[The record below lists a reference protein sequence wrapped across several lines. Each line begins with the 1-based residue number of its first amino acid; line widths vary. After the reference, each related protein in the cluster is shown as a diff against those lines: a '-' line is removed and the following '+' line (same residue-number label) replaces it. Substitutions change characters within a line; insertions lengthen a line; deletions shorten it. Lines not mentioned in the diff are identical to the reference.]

1 MTYTQKNRPAR
12 GLTRRASL
20 LLPLALGGC
29 SWIGDLFES
38 NDDKKPIEG
47 NRLAVLAPERGLA
60 VDHMAENQIV
70 TVPQITRNATWPQPG
85 GNPAH
90 AMGHL
95 WAGPLKR
102 VWRTSIGTGGGYRRQ
117 LTAQPLVANGR
128 AFTMDSDA
136 VVSAFS
142 LQDGSQIWQTETKQ
156 EDVESS
162 NVGGGIAYDDGRLY
176 VVTGRADVLALDP
189 ANGKII
195 WRNSLAMPARSAPTV
210 VSGLLFVGTIDDQL
224 LAINLKDGSQVWS
237 YQATNTP
244 IAVLGQPAP
253 AYSDGVVVAG
263 FGSGDLAALRGV
275 SGSPVWTD
283 NLGSVRG
290 GNMLADFA
298 SISAMPVIDGGTVYA
313 VGLGGLLVAIDLR
326 SGRRLWERG
335 VAGGQ
340 APWVAGDWL
349 FMVSADQRLVAMT
362 KADGL
367 VRWVTQLPR
376 WRNEEKQKEPVF
388 WSGPLLAG
396 GKLILTSDA
405 ESGQLLAVAPEDGK
419 ILSQTDLSA
428 PASLPPIAAAGLVL
442 VLANDAT
449 LTAYR

>member
-1 MTYTQKNRPAR
+1 MTDTQKNRPAR

-29 SWIGDLFES
+29 SWISDLFEEEKTLTPG
-38 NDDKKPIEG
+38 D
-47 NRLAVLAPERGLA
+47 RQAVLAPERSLA
-60 VDHMAENQIV
+60 VDESMRGQIV
-70 TVPQITRNATWPQPG
+70 TVPEVTRNASWPLPG

-95 WAGPLKR
+95 WTGPLKPA
-102 VWRTSIGTGGGYRRQ
+102 WSADIGAGGGYRRQ
-117 LTAQPLVANGR
+117 LTAQPLVADGR
-128 AFTMDSDA
+128 VFTMDSDA

-142 LQDGSQIWQTETKQ
+142 VKDGSQIWQTETKQ

-176 VVTGRADVLALDP
+176 AVTGRADVLALDP
-189 ANGKII
+189 ANGKIL
-195 WRNSLAMPARSAPTV
+195 WRNTLGMPARSAPTV

-224 LAINLKDGSQVWS
+224 LAINLKDGSQAWS
-237 YQATNTP
+237 YQATSSP
-244 IAVLGQPAP
+244 LAVLGQPAP
-253 AYSDGVVVAG
+253 AYSDGVLVAG

-290 GNMLADFA
+290 GNMLSDFA
-298 SISAMPVIDGGTVYA
+298 SISALPVIDGGTVYA

-335 VAGGQ
+335 VSGAQ

-349 FMVSADQRLVAMT
+349 FLVSGDQRLAAMT

-376 WRNEEKQKEPVF
+376 WRNEEKQKDPIF

-405 ESGQLLAVAPEDGK
+405 DSGQLLAVAPENGK
-419 ILSQTDLSA
+419 ILSQSDLSA
-428 PASLPPIAAAGLVL
+428 PASLPPIAAAGFVL
-442 VLANDAT
+442 VLTNDAT
-449 LTAYR
+449 LTAFR